1 MTENEKI
8 AYAKSFID
16 MMANGINPLN
26 GNPIPEEELINNI
39 RISRCLF
46 FVSDVLRRVVDNG
59 IAQKSNKSKKTKA
72 EKLPFSITAEQLEKF
87 EASEIPI
94 STSALASKINFLIDD
109 VREKRM
115 KKLKYKHISQFLVD
129 IGMTEWREWGEAT
142 RCFPTA
148 EGEAIGLVL
157 KIFENY
163 GRSAPVIY
171 YTAEA
176 QRFVVD
182 HMEIITSI
190 ANDEGI
196 VDVSSE
202 DECVNDTE

>member
-16 MMANGINPLN
+16 MMANGINPLD
-26 GNPIPEEELINNI
+26 GKPIPEEELINNI

-59 IAQKSNKSKKTKA
+59 IAQKSSKSKKTKA

-87 EASEIPI
+87 EASETPI
-94 STSALASKINFLIDD
+94 SASALASKINFLVDD

-129 IGMTEWREWGEAT
+129 IGMIEWREWGQAT
-142 RCFPTA
+142 RRFPTA

-202 DECVNDTE
+202 DGCVNDTE